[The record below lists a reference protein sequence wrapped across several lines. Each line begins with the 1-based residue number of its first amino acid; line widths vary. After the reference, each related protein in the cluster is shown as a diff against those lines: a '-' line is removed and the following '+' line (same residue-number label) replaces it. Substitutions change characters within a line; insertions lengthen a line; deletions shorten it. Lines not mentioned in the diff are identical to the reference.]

1 MNRNNPAQ
9 QAERQSQA
17 QDSFDSRVV
26 EIRRTT
32 KVREGGRDFSFSA
45 LVVVGDGRGRVGFG
59 RGKAKE
65 VVLAVQKATDNAR
78 RNMYRIKLNKAGTLH
93 YEIKVSQGATR
104 VIMKP
109 GAEGTGIIAG
119 GAMRPVFEVLG
130 VKNVVA
136 KCIGSTNPTNVI
148 RATIKALLEM
158 QTPKMVAIKRGKSVK
173 EIFGKAK
180 SEKVEVVL
188 DDSAETRE

>member
-1 MNRNNPAQ
+1 MNRNDPAKQ
-9 QAERQSQA
+9 VEKQAQA

-45 LVVVGDGRGRVGFG
+45 LVVIGDGRGRVGYG

-65 VVLAVQKATDNAR
+65 VVLAVQKATDSAR
-78 RNMYRIKLNKAGTLH
+78 RNMYRIKLNKAGTLYYGIEVAH
-93 YEIKVSQGATR
+93 GSTR

-130 VKNVVA
+130 VKNVIA
-136 KCIGSTNPTNVI
+136 KCIGSTNPTNVV

-158 QTPKMVAIKRGKSVK
+158 QTPKTVALKRGKSIK
-173 EIFGKAK
+173 EIFGKVRT
-180 SEKVEVVL
+180 ENVETPSGESVG
-188 DDSAETRE
+188 AE

>member
-1 MNRNNPAQ
+1 MNRNDPAQ
-9 QAERQSQA
+9 QAEKQAQA

-45 LVVVGDGRGRVGFG
+45 LVVIGDGRGRVGYG

-65 VVLAVQKATDNAR
+65 VVLAVQKATDSAR
-78 RNMYRIKLNKAGTLH
+78 RNMYRIKLNKVGTLYYGIEVAH
-93 YEIKVSQGATR
+93 GSTR

-109 GAEGTGIIAG
+109 GAEGSGIIAG

-130 VKNVVA
+130 VKNVIA
-136 KCIGSTNPTNVI
+136 KCIGSTNPTTVV
-148 RATIKALLEM
+148 RATVKALLEM
-158 QTPKMVAIKRGKSVK
+158 QTPKTVALKRGKSVK
-173 EIFGKAK
+173 EIFGKVK
-180 SEKVEVVL
+180 TENVEMPSSELVG
-188 DDSAETRE
+188 AQ

>member
-1 MNRNNPAQ
+1 MNRNNPAEQ
-9 QAERQSQA
+9 VEKQA
-17 QDSFDSRVV
+17 QVQDAFDSRVV

-93 YEIKVSQGATR
+93 YGIKVRHGSTR

-130 VKNVVA
+130 VKNVIA

-148 RATIKALLEM
+148 RATIKALLDM
-158 QTPKMVAIKRGKSVK
+158 QTPKMVAVKRGKSVK
-173 EIFGKAK
+173 EIFGKAGAEDVET
-180 SEKVEVVL
+180 SESESIEK
-188 DDSAETRE
+188 